1 MPLAEQ
7 VFWASRD
14 CSTLLHVQQVP
25 FYVSPAKIALKTW
38 IKVTPL
44 TADRKFMLCHFSVLA
59 TFSGLYRQPEITRII
74 VQSSPQHGHWKPLN
88 QGKALILFADW
99 KQFSDLSEAA
109 PLQLAV
115 KWCQFTPSEALALTA
130 LCQPLHL
137 SMSNLKSETA
147 ALGKHLCLYFFWQP
161 DCAVSDATPVRS
173 QLWKYFCSLSF
184 WNTRFNHDLLLSLCA
199 VVQIVIL
206 TQILWK
212 EQDMAPI
219 QVTIYIFQ
227 IFQCLHVRFLFT
239 KIKNISLIKNKILL
253 CCLFFTTWQVLVRCL
268 FDLSTYCQNFY
279 VKTFMLLLSRG
290 S

>member
-7 VFWASRD
+7 VFWASRV

-25 FYVSPAKIALKTW
+25 FYVSLAKIALKTW
-38 IKVTPL
+38 IKATPL

-59 TFSGLYRQPEITRII
+59 TFSGLYRQPEITQII

-88 QGKALILFADW
+88 QGKSLILFADW

-147 ALGKHLCLYFFWQP
+147 ALGKHLCLYFVWQP
-161 DCAVSDATPVRS
+161 DCAVSDTTPVRS

-212 EQDMAPI
+212 EQDVAPI
-219 QVTIYIFQ
+219 QVMIYIYSKYFSVCMWDLCLQ
-227 IFQCLHVRFLFT
+227 RSRIFPSL
-239 KIKNISLIKNKILL
+239 KIKFSYAV
-253 CCLFFTTWQVLVRCL
+253 FSSPQDRC
-268 FDLSTYCQNFY
+268 
-279 VKTFMLLLSRG
+279 
-290 S
+290 